1 MYDSTGM
8 WPQQRITLNFFV
20 SGVLFPEVSGSP
32 VLSSSST
39 LRIIAV
45 LFRGEKLHVGG
56 KSKSKVRGN
65 VSFIVFHCSLAT
77 LLTGVVVLP
86 QIGY

>member
-32 VLSSSST
+32 VLSRQQHT
-39 LRIIAV
+39 
-45 LFRGEKLHVGG
+45 E
-56 KSKSKVRGN
+56 N
-65 VSFIVFHCSLAT
+65 HCCAF
-77 LLTGVVVLP
+77 
-86 QIGY
+86 QR

>member
-1 MYDSTGM
+1 MFFF
-8 WPQQRITLNFFV
+8 QRSV
-20 SGVLFPEVSGSP
+20 EVPFSQG
-32 VLSSSST
+32 SST